1 MFLNIEKHP
10 ATSVAAIDDRGYQ
23 VTYQKLA
30 TATEQVAAH
39 MMPRAIAFVLCENSV
54 GALAAYIGCVHNK
67 TVPLMLNAALD
78 QELLNSLVQV
88 YTPRYF
94 WVPENKK
101 EMFSEYT
108 QLLSIYGYVLFE
120 TQNEIYPIHE
130 NLSLLLTTSGST
142 GSPKLV
148 RYKYGNLEANAKNVS
163 KVFGWTSQERGFCDL
178 SMNYTMGM
186 NGINSHLW
194 VGATVVLVSSNIMS
208 AEYWK
213 TMKEQ
218 RCTNLIGVPFSYEV
232 FFKLRLPRMKLPD
245 MYTFAEGGGKLTDKM
260 FVDMVDYAEA
270 NGKRFIATFGTTET
284 SARLAFL
291 PPEEARTHCGSIG
304 KAIPEGKLALL
315 DDDGNEI
322 TEMEAEGELV
332 YEGPNVTM
340 GYATTREELTLGDVF
355 QGRYATGD
363 IARRDA
369 EGFYYII
376 GRKGRFLKLLGYR
389 VSLDQSE
396 RLVKSEFGIDCA
408 CTGTDEAMVVYIT
421 DPAKCEVVAG
431 FLADKIHLYKS
442 LVKVRAIDDIPKNE
456 NGKTLYRLLES
467 R

>member
-1 MFLNIEKHP
+1 M
-10 ATSVAAIDDRGYQ
+10 
-23 VTYQKLA
+23 
-30 TATEQVAAH
+30 
-39 MMPRAIAFVLCENSV
+39 
-54 GALAAYIGCVHNK
+54 
-67 TVPLMLNAALD
+67 
-78 QELLNSLVQV
+78 
-88 YTPRYF
+88 
-94 WVPENKK
+94 
-101 EMFSEYT
+101 
-108 QLLSIYGYVLFE
+108 
-120 TQNEIYPIHE
+120 
-130 NLSLLLTTSGST
+130 
-142 GSPKLV
+142 
-148 RYKYGNLEANAKNVS
+148 S